1 MDVIWHDDIDS
12 PMRVVNLADLKN
24 FHVVPGDIIGKLE
37 GRYIDDID
45 IRVFDSEHSGDLCV
59 FSLEELL
66 HGNALELMHGIR
78 IDVYLYALLLLY
90 ILPLLLE
97 LFLHLPPQ
105 IEVLVVDLLDA
116 GLRLLLEEE

>member
-1 MDVIWHDDIDS
+1 VIWEFMDIIWNDDIDP
-12 PMRVVNLADLKN
+12 PMRVVNLADLKD
-24 FHVVPGDIIGKLE
+24 FHVVASDIISKLE

-45 IRVFDSEHSGDLCV
+45 IRVFDSEHSGDLSV

-66 HGNALELMHGIR
+66 HGNTLELMHGIR
-78 IDVYLYALLLLY
+78 IDVYLYALFLLD

-105 IEVLVVDLLDA
+105 I
-116 GLRLLLEEE
+116 